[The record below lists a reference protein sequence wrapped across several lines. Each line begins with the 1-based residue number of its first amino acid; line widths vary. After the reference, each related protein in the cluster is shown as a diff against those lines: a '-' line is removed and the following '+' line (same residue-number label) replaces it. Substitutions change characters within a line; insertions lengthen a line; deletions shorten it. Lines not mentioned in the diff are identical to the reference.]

1 MPLNCTYHLNLKEK
15 PGFLLDRK
23 FNRVF
28 KNEDPLAYHSKL
40 RRYEPTPLF
49 SLSRL
54 AKSMGIKEL
63 YIKDESRR
71 YRQNTFKTLGASFAL
86 HKYLEANPG
95 KHIFCTATDGNH
107 GRSVAWAAKMKKQK
121 AVIFVPADTAISRI
135 NSIKKQRGKV
145 IVVDGDY
152 DAAVARARD
161 ESERNGYVLM
171 QDMSWEGYTDF
182 PTLIATG
189 YKTMMLEMEDLLHAP
204 REPLIDFVFLQ
215 CGVGTWA
222 SSVVAYYRNRYPKK
236 MPGIVAVEPLNS
248 DSLLESI
255 RQNGVAKTKGS
266 QQTLMSGL
274 NCGTPSPLAWKIL
287 KEGVDLFL
295 AIPDDY
301 AIKAMQNLYFPFRND
316 TQIFAGESG
325 AAGLGGLTAMAYEE
339 SLEEVKKKIGLNR
352 QSRVLIFNTEGVTD
366 PDSFEELIIRETEV
380 SPGR

>member
-1 MPLNCTYHLNLKEK
+1 MPLNCTYYLNLKEK

-28 KNEDPLAYHSKL
+28 KHEDPLAYHSKL
-40 RRYEPTPLF
+40 RRYEPTPLI

-71 YRQNTFKTLGASFAL
+71 FRQNSFKTLGASFAM

-95 KHIFCTATDGNH
+95 KHIFCTASDGNH
-107 GRSVAWAAKMKKQK
+107 GRSVAWAAKMNKQK
-121 AVIFVPADTAISRI
+121 AVIFVPADTAESQIK
-135 NSIKKQRGKV
+135 NIKKQRGKV

-152 DAAVARARD
+152 DAAVAKARD
-161 ESERNGYVLM
+161 EAERNGYVLM
-171 QDMSWEGYTDF
+171 QDTSWDGYTEI
-182 PTLIATG
+182 PTLITAG
-189 YKTMMLEMEDLLHAP
+189 YKTMMMELEELLHMP
-204 REPLIDFVFLQ
+204 GEPLIDFVFLQ
-215 CGVGTWA
+215 SGVGTWA
-222 SSVVAYYRNRYPKK
+222 SSVVAYYRNRYPKN
-236 MPGIVAVEPLNS
+236 MPRIIAVEPIES

-255 RQNGVAKTKGS
+255 RQDGVAKTKGS

-274 NCGTPSPLAWKIL
+274 NCGTPSHLAWKIL

-316 TQIFAGESG
+316 TQVFAGESG
-325 AAGLGGLTAMAYEE
+325 AAGLGGLTALAYEE
-339 SLEEVKKKIGLNR
+339 SLGEVKKQIGLNR
-352 QSRVLIFNTEGVTD
+352 QSRVLVFNTEGVTD
-366 PDSFEELIIRETEV
+366 PDNFEELIIRETEV
-380 SPGR
+380 YPGI

>member
-1 MPLNCTYHLNLKEK
+1 MLLNCTYHLNPKEK

-28 KNEDPLAYHSKL
+28 KNEDTLAYHSKL
-40 RRYEPTPLF
+40 RRYEPTPLI

-71 YRQNTFKTLGASFAL
+71 FRQNTFKTLGASFAI
-86 HKYLEANPG
+86 HRYLEAYPG
-95 KHIFCTATDGNH
+95 KHIFCAATDGNH
-107 GRSVAWAAKMKKQK
+107 GRSVAWAARMKKQK

-135 NSIKKQRGKV
+135 KNIKKQRGKV

-152 DAAVARARD
+152 DAAVARAKD
-161 ESERNGYVLM
+161 EAEKNGYVLL
-171 QDMSWEGYTDF
+171 QDTSWEGYDEI
-182 PTLIATG
+182 PTLITSG
-189 YKTMMLEMEDLLHAP
+189 YKTMMLELEELLHAP

-222 SSVVAYYRNRYPKK
+222 SSVVAYYRNRYPKN
-236 MPGIVAVEPLNS
+236 MPRIVAVEPLNS

-255 RQNGVAKTKGS
+255 RQDGVSKTKGS

-274 NCGTPSPLAWKIL
+274 NCGTPSHLAWKIL
-287 KEGVDLFL
+287 KDGVDLFL

-316 TQIFAGESG
+316 TQIFAGEAG
-325 AAGLGGLTAMAYEE
+325 AAGLGGLTALVYEE

-352 QSRVLIFNTEGVTD
+352 HSRVLVFNTEGVTD
-366 PDSFEELIIRETEV
+366 PDSFEELIIRETDV
-380 SPGR
+380 

>member
-1 MPLNCTYHLNLKEK
+1 MLLNCTYHFNPKER

-28 KNEDPLAYHSKL
+28 KNEDTLAYHSKL
-40 RRYEPTPLF
+40 RRYEPTPLI

-71 YRQNTFKTLGASFAL
+71 FRQNTFKTLGASFAI
-86 HKYLEANPG
+86 HRYLEAYPG
-95 KHIFCTATDGNH
+95 KHIFCAATDGNH

-121 AVIFVPADTAISRI
+121 AIIFVPADTAISRI
-135 NSIKKQRGKV
+135 KNIKKQRGKV

-152 DAAVARARD
+152 DAAVARAK
-161 ESERNGYVLM
+161 EEAEKNGYVLL
-171 QDMSWEGYTDF
+171 QDTSWEGYDEI
-182 PTLIATG
+182 PTLITSG
-189 YKTMMLEMEDLLHAP
+189 YKTMMLELEELLHAP

-222 SSVVAYYRNRYPKK
+222 SSVVAYYRNRYPKN
-236 MPGIVAVEPLNS
+236 MPRIVAVEPLNS

-255 RQNGVAKTKGS
+255 RQDGVSKTKGS

-274 NCGTPSPLAWKIL
+274 NCGTPSHLAWKIL
-287 KEGVDLFL
+287 KDGVDLFL

-301 AIKAMQNLYFPFRND
+301 AVKAMQNLYFPFRND
-316 TQIFAGESG
+316 TQIFAGEAG
-325 AAGLGGLTAMAYEE
+325 AAGLGGLTALVYEE

-352 QSRVLIFNTEGVTD
+352 HSRVLVFNTEGVTD

-380 SPGR
+380 

>member
-1 MPLNCTYHLNLKEK
+1 MPLNCSYHLNLKEK

-40 RRYEPTPLF
+40 RRYESTPLI
-49 SLSRL
+49 LLPRL

-71 YRQNTFKTLGASFAL
+71 FRQNTFKTLGASFAI
-86 HKYLEANPG
+86 HKYLDANPG

-107 GRSVAWAAKMKKQK
+107 GRSVAWAAKMNKQK

-135 NSIKKQRGKV
+135 KNIKKQRGKV

-161 ESERNGYVLM
+161 EAEGNGYVLM
-171 QDMSWEGYTDF
+171 QDMSWEGYTEI
-182 PTLIATG
+182 PTFITTG
-189 YKTMMLEMEDLLHAP
+189 YKTMMMELEELIHAP

-222 SSVVAYYRNRYPKK
+222 SSVVAYYRNRYPKN
-236 MPGIVAVEPLNS
+236 MPMIVAVEPLNS

-255 RQNGVAKTKGS
+255 RQDRVSKTKGS

-274 NCGTPSPLAWKIL
+274 NCGTPSHLAWKIL
-287 KEGVDLFL
+287 KDGVDLFL

-325 AAGLGGLTAMAYEE
+325 AAGLGGLTALVYEE

-380 SPGR
+380 

>member
-1 MPLNCTYHLNLKEK
+1 MPLTCSYHLNLIDK
-15 PGFLLDRK
+15 PGNLLDRK

-28 KNEDPLAYHSKL
+28 KNEDPLSYHSKL
-40 RRYEPTPLF
+40 RRYEPTPLI

-71 YRQNTFKTLGASFAL
+71 FRQNTFKTLGASFAM
-86 HKYLEANPG
+86 HRYLEANPG
-95 KHIFCTATDGNH
+95 KHIFCTASDGNH
-107 GRSVAWAAKMKKQK
+107 GRSVAWAAKLNKQK
-121 AVIFVPADTAISRI
+121 AVIFVPTGTP
-135 NSIKKQRGKV
+135 NSQIKNIKKQRGKV

-152 DAAVARARD
+152 DAAVARARN
-161 ESERNGYVLM
+161 EAEGNGYVLL
-171 QDMSWEGYTDF
+171 QDMSWEGYDDI
-182 PTLIATG
+182 PTIITAG
-189 YKTMMLEMEDLLHAP
+189 YKTMMMELEELLHAP

-222 SSVVAYYRNRYPKK
+222 SSVVAYYRNRFPKNG
-236 MPGIVAVEPLNS
+236 PRIIAVEPLNS

-255 RQNGVAKTKGS
+255 RQDAVSKTKKS

-274 NCGTPSPLAWKIL
+274 NCGTPSQLAWRIL
-287 KEGVDLFL
+287 KDGVDLFL

-325 AAGLGGLTAMAYEE
+325 AAGLGGLTALAYEE
-339 SLEEVKKKIGLNR
+339 SLEDVKKKIGLNR
-352 QSRVLIFNTEGVTD
+352 QSRVLIFNTEGVTN

-380 SPGR
+380 

>member
-1 MPLNCTYHLNLKEK
+1 MPLNCSYHLNLKEK

-40 RRYEPTPLF
+40 RRYESTPLI
-49 SLSRL
+49 LLPRL

-71 YRQNTFKTLGASFAL
+71 FRQNTFKTLGASFAI
-86 HKYLEANPG
+86 HKYLDANPG

-107 GRSVAWAAKMKKQK
+107 GRSVAWAAKMNKQK
-121 AVIFVPADTAISRI
+121 SVIFVPADTAISRI
-135 NSIKKQRGKV
+135 KNIKKQRGKV

-161 ESERNGYVLM
+161 EAEGNGYVLM
-171 QDMSWEGYTDF
+171 QDMSWEGYTEI
-182 PTLIATG
+182 PTFITTG
-189 YKTMMLEMEDLLHAP
+189 YKTMMMELEELIHAP

-222 SSVVAYYRNRYPKK
+222 SSVVAYYRNRYPKN
-236 MPGIVAVEPLNS
+236 MPMIVAVEPLNS

-255 RQNGVAKTKGS
+255 RQERVSKTKGS

-287 KEGVDLFL
+287 KDGVDLFL
-295 AIPDDY
+295 AIQDDY

-325 AAGLGGLTAMAYEE
+325 AAGLGGLTALVYEE

-380 SPGR
+380 

>member
-1 MPLNCTYHLNLKEK
+1 MPLNSTYYLNLKEK

-40 RRYEPTPLF
+40 RRYEPTPLI

-71 YRQNTFKTLGASFAL
+71 FRQNTFKALGASFAI

-121 AVIFVPADTAISRI
+121 AVIFVPAHTSISRI
-135 NSIKKQRGKV
+135 KSIKKQRGKV
-145 IVVDGDY
+145 IVVEGDY

-171 QDMSWEGYTDF
+171 QDGSGEDYTEI
-182 PTLIATG
+182 PTLIAAG
-189 YKTMMLEMEDLLHAP
+189 YKTMMLELEELLHAP

-255 RQNGVAKTKGS
+255 RQNGVSKTKGS

-274 NCGTPSPLAWKIL
+274 NCGTTSPLAWNIL

-316 TQIFAGESG
+316 SQIFAGESG
-325 AAGLGGLTAMAYEE
+325 AAGLGGLTALAYEE

-352 QSRVLIFNTEGVTD
+352 QSRVLVFNTEGVTD
-366 PDSFEELIIRETEV
+366 PDTFEELIIRETEV

>member
-1 MPLNCTYHLNLKEK
+1 MPLNCSYHLNLKEK

-28 KNEDPLAYHSKL
+28 KNEDPLAYHSEL
-40 RRYEPTPLF
+40 RHYESTPLI
-49 SLSRL
+49 LLPRL

-71 YRQNTFKTLGASFAL
+71 FRQNTFKTLGASFAI
-86 HKYLEANPG
+86 HKYLDANPG

-107 GRSVAWAAKMKKQK
+107 GRSVAWAAKMNKQK

-135 NSIKKQRGKV
+135 KNIKKQRGKV

-152 DAAVARARD
+152 DAAVVRARD
-161 ESERNGYVLM
+161 EAEGNGYVLM
-171 QDMSWEGYTDF
+171 QDMSWEGYTEI
-182 PTLIATG
+182 PTFITTG
-189 YKTMMLEMEDLLHAP
+189 YKTMMMELEELIHAP

-222 SSVVAYYRNRYPKK
+222 SSVVAYYRNRYPKN
-236 MPGIVAVEPLNS
+236 MPMIVAVEPLNS

-255 RQNGVAKTKGS
+255 RQERVSKTKGS

-287 KEGVDLFL
+287 KDGVDLFL

-301 AIKAMQNLYFPFRND
+301 AIKAMQNLYFPFRSD
-316 TQIFAGESG
+316 TQIFAGETG
-325 AAGLGGLTAMAYEE
+325 AAGLGGLTALVYEE

-366 PDSFEELIIRETEV
+366 PDNFEELIIRETEV
-380 SPGR
+380 

>member
-1 MPLNCTYHLNLKEK
+1 MPLNCTYHFNLKEK

-40 RRYEPTPLF
+40 RRYEPTPLI

-71 YRQNTFKTLGASFAL
+71 FRQNTFKTLGASFAM
-86 HKYLEANPG
+86 HKFLEANPG
-95 KHIFCTATDGNH
+95 KYIFCTATDGNH
-107 GRSVAWAAKMKKQK
+107 GRSLAWAAKIHKQK
-121 AVIFVPADTAISRI
+121 AVIYVPAGTAESQIK
-135 NSIKKQRGKV
+135 NIKKQHGKV

-152 DAAVARARD
+152 DDTVARARD
-161 ESERNGYVLM
+161 EAEMNGYVLM
-171 QDMSWEGYTDF
+171 QDSSWNGYTEI
-182 PTLIATG
+182 PTLITTG
-189 YKTMMLEMEDLLHAP
+189 YKTMMMEMEELLHMP
-204 REPLIDFVFLQ
+204 NEPLVDFVFLQ
-215 CGVGTWA
+215 SGVGTWA
-222 SSVVAYYRNRYPKK
+222 SSVVAYYRNKYPKN
-236 MPGIVAVEPLNS
+236 MPRIIAVEPIES

-255 RQNGVAKTKGS
+255 RQKGVSKTKGS

-274 NCGTPSPLAWKIL
+274 NCGTPSLLAWEIL

-316 TQIFAGESG
+316 AQIFAGESG
-325 AAGLGGLTAMAYEE
+325 AAGLGGLTALVYEE
-339 SLEEVKKKIGLNR
+339 SLGEVKKQIGLNR

-380 SPGR
+380 

>member
-1 MPLNCTYHLNLKEK
+1 MPLNCTYHFNLKEK

-40 RRYEPTPLF
+40 RRYEPTPLI

-54 AKSMGIKEL
+54 AKNMGIKEL

-71 YRQNTFKTLGASFAL
+71 FRQNTFKTLGASFAM
-86 HKYLEANPG
+86 HKFLEANPG

-107 GRSVAWAAKMKKQK
+107 GRSLAWAAKMHKQK
-121 AVIFVPADTAISRI
+121 AVIYVPAGTAESQIK
-135 NSIKKQRGKV
+135 NIKKQHGKV

-152 DAAVARARD
+152 DATVARARD
-161 ESERNGYVLM
+161 EAEMNGYVLM
-171 QDMSWEGYTDF
+171 QDSSWNGYTEI
-182 PTLIATG
+182 PTLITTG
-189 YKTMMLEMEDLLHAP
+189 YKTMMMEMEELLHMP
-204 REPLIDFVFLQ
+204 NEPLVDFVFLQ
-215 CGVGTWA
+215 SGVGTWA
-222 SSVVAYYRNRYPKK
+222 SSVVAYYRNKYPKN
-236 MPGIVAVEPLNS
+236 MPRIIAVEPIES

-255 RQNGVAKTKGS
+255 RQKCVSKTKGS

-274 NCGTPSPLAWKIL
+274 NCGTPSLLAWEIL

-316 TQIFAGESG
+316 AQIFAGESG
-325 AAGLGGLTAMAYEE
+325 AAGLGGLTALVYEE
-339 SLEEVKKKIGLNR
+339 SLGEVKKQIGLNR

-366 PDSFEELIIRETEV
+366 PDSFEEVIIRETEV
-380 SPGR
+380 

>member
-23 FNRVF
+23 FNKVF

-40 RRYEPTPLF
+40 RRYEPTPLI

-63 YIKDESRR
+63 YVKDESRR
-71 YRQNTFKTLGASFAL
+71 FRQNTFKTLGASFAM

-107 GRSVAWAAKMKKQK
+107 GRSLAWAAKMKKQK
-121 AVIFVPADTAISRI
+121 AVIVVPSETAISRI
-135 NSIKKQRGKV
+135 KSIKKQRGKV

-161 ESERNGYVLM
+161 ESERNGYILM
-171 QDMSWEGYTDF
+171 QDMSGEDYTEI
-182 PTLIATG
+182 PTLIAAG
-189 YKTMMLEMEDLLHAP
+189 YKTMMLELEEQLHAP

-222 SSVVAYYRNRYPKK
+222 SSVVAYYRNRYPKN
-236 MPGIVAVEPLNS
+236 MPGIIAVEPLNS
-248 DSLLESI
+248 DSMLESI
-255 RQNGVAKTKGS
+255 RQHGVAKTKGS

-287 KEGVDLFL
+287 KEGIDLFL

-325 AAGLGGLTAMAYEE
+325 AAGLGGLTALAYEE
-339 SLEEVKKKIGLNR
+339 SLQEVKKKIGLNR
-352 QSRVLIFNTEGVTD
+352 QSRVLVFNTEGVTD
-366 PDSFEELIIRETEV
+366 PDTFEELIIRETEV

>member
-1 MPLNCTYHLNLKEK
+1 MLLNCTYHFNPKEK

-28 KNEDPLAYHSKL
+28 KNEDTLAYHSKL
-40 RRYEPTPLF
+40 RRYEPTPLI

-71 YRQNTFKTLGASFAL
+71 FRQNTFKTLGASFAI
-86 HKYLEANPG
+86 HRYLEAYPG
-95 KHIFCTATDGNH
+95 KHIFCAATDGNH

-121 AVIFVPADTAISRI
+121 AIIFVPADTAISRI
-135 NSIKKQRGKV
+135 KNIKKQRGKV

-152 DAAVARARD
+152 DAAVARAK
-161 ESERNGYVLM
+161 EEAEKNGYVLL
-171 QDMSWEGYTDF
+171 QDTSWEGYDEI
-182 PTLIATG
+182 PTLITSG
-189 YKTMMLEMEDLLHAP
+189 YKTMMLELEELLHAP

-222 SSVVAYYRNRYPKK
+222 SSVVAYYRNRYPKN
-236 MPGIVAVEPLNS
+236 MPRIVTVEPLNS

-255 RQNGVAKTKGS
+255 RQDGVSKTKGS

-274 NCGTPSPLAWKIL
+274 NCGTPSHLAWKIL
-287 KEGVDLFL
+287 KDGVDLFL

-301 AIKAMQNLYFPFRND
+301 AVKAMQNLYFPFRND
-316 TQIFAGESG
+316 TQIFAGEAG
-325 AAGLGGLTAMAYEE
+325 AAGLGGLTALVYEE

-352 QSRVLIFNTEGVTD
+352 HSRVLVFNT
-366 PDSFEELIIRETEV
+366 
-380 SPGR
+380 

>member
-1 MPLNCTYHLNLKEK
+1 MPLNCSYHLNLKEK

-40 RRYEPTPLF
+40 RRYESTPLI
-49 SLSRL
+49 LLPRL

-71 YRQNTFKTLGASFAL
+71 FRQNTFKTLGASFAI
-86 HKYLEANPG
+86 HKYLDANPG

-107 GRSVAWAAKMKKQK
+107 GRSVAWAAKMNKQK

-135 NSIKKQRGKV
+135 KNIKKQRGKV

-152 DAAVARARD
+152 DAAVVRARD
-161 ESERNGYVLM
+161 EAEGNGYVLM
-171 QDMSWEGYTDF
+171 QDMSWEDYTEI
-182 PTLIATG
+182 PTFITTG
-189 YKTMMLEMEDLLHAP
+189 YKTMMMELEELIHAP

-222 SSVVAYYRNRYPKK
+222 SSVVAYYRNRYPKN
-236 MPGIVAVEPLNS
+236 MPMIVAVEPLNS

-255 RQNGVAKTKGS
+255 KQERVSKTKGS

-287 KEGVDLFL
+287 KDGVDLFL

-301 AIKAMQNLYFPFRND
+301 AIKAMQNLYFPFRSD

-325 AAGLGGLTAMAYEE
+325 AAGLGGLTALVYEE

-366 PDSFEELIIRETEV
+366 PDNFEELIIRETEV
-380 SPGR
+380 